1 MNSILIAVI
10 VVLNLCIAAVRV
22 RRPRRTPK
30 RIGLKAMHWR
40 VVLIPWWTTLLV
52 RGVVFYLLFLRVV
65 NEDGYTGTDE
75 VTALGMALGL
85 TAIPMLL
92 SFRSEEHI
100 RPDLHDHT
108 SRLKWWNTFDR
119 NGRHAM
125 YRKMRL
131 TSDSRCIAT
140 VLNTLL
146 VVWIFHR
153 QPEWLEDLT
162 EDRRHYATVF
172 SFLIRMVPV
181 AFIGWVVAWL
191 RWDRMRLL
199 DPLPLEEPLVWDSP
213 DEPTNTGL
221 TMVDEARRR
230 LNR

>member
-1 MNSILIAVI
+1 MNAPLIVAI
-10 VVLNLCIAAVRV
+10 VVLNLGIAIARV
-22 RRPRRTPK
+22 RRPRRTPR
-30 RIGLKAMHWR
+30 RIGPKAMHWR

-65 NEDGYTGTDE
+65 QDDGYTGTDE
-75 VTALGMALGL
+75 VTAFGMALGL

-92 SFRSEEHI
+92 SFRGEEHM
-100 RPDLHDHT
+100 RPDRHDHA

-119 NGRHAM
+119 SGRHTM

-131 TSDSRCIAT
+131 ASDSRCIAT
-140 VLNTLL
+140 VLNMLL
-146 VVWIFHR
+146 AVWIFYRH
-153 QPEWLEDLT
+153 PEWLEDLT

-181 AFIGWVVAWL
+181 ASVAWVVAWL
-191 RWDRMRLL
+191 RWDRMLLL
-199 DPLPLEEPLVWDSP
+199 DPIPLDEPLVWESP
-213 DEPTNTGL
+213 EEPAASGL
-221 TMVDEARRR
+221 TSVDEARRR